1 MVKSHSKRPY
11 QETLVASGKTETVIR
26 KFSEYS
32 DSNEF
37 KWHWD
42 EEDRLIHMVHKT
54 DWKLQLDNE
63 LPIQIKS
70 TIRISK
76 GTWHRLIKG
85 TGDLSIIVEKIKDI

>member
-1 MVKSHSKRPY
+1 MKPFTEEIINTS
-11 QETLVASGKTETVIR
+11 VAIR
-26 KFSEYS
+26 TFLESTAAE
-32 DSNEF
+32 EF

>member
-1 MVKSHSKRPY
+1 MVKSHSNRPY

-32 DSNEF
+32 DSDEF

-63 LPIQIKS
+63 LPTQMKS
-70 TIRISK
+70 TIRIPK

>member
-1 MVKSHSKRPY
+1 MVKAHSNRPY

>member
-1 MVKSHSKRPY
+1 MVKSHSNRPY

>member
-1 MVKSHSKRPY
+1 
-11 QETLVASGKTETVIR
+11 
-26 KFSEYS
+26 
-32 DSNEF
+32 
-37 KWHWD
+37 
-42 EEDRLIHMVHKT
+42 MVHKT

>member
-1 MVKSHSKRPY
+1 
-11 QETLVASGKTETVIR
+11 VIR

>member
-1 MVKSHSKRPY
+1 MVKPHSNRPY

>member
-1 MVKSHSKRPY
+1 
-11 QETLVASGKTETVIR
+11 VIR

-42 EEDRLIHMVHKT
+42 EEDRLVHMVHKT

-63 LPIQIKS
+63 LPAQIKS

>member
-1 MVKSHSKRPY
+1 MVKSHLSLPY
-11 QETLVASGKTETVIR
+11 QETLVTSGKTETVIR

-32 DSNEF
+32 DSDEF

>member
-1 MVKSHSKRPY
+1 MVKSHSNRPY

-32 DSNEF
+32 DSDEF

>member
-32 DSNEF
+32 DSDEF